1 MSAAERREEILE
13 TAVADF
19 AISGLHG
26 TSTEAIAQR
35 AGISQPYLF
44 RLFGTKKELFIA
56 CIGRC
61 FDRTQSAFRVAAEAD
76 ESGEPL
82 EAMGQ
87 AYVELLAD
95 RELLL
100 AQMQTYA
107 ACGDE
112 EIRTVVRR
120 RWGELYRTVAR
131 PRTRCAPSSRRACC
145 STSRRPSTCRRSPA
159 PREPP
164 GPAARCTGRP
174 DVYHAIVKRRVDE
187 GAPANAGGNVEAG

>member
-1 MSAAERREEILE
+1 MPPAEIRSRMSADQRREEILE

-19 AISGLHG
+19 AIAGLHG

-44 RLFGTKKELFIA
+44 RLFGTKKDLFIA

-61 FDRTQSAFRVAAEAD
+61 FDRTEGAFRAAAERDD
-76 ESGEPL
+76 EGDPL
-82 EAMGQ
+82 RAMGK

-107 ACGDE
+107 ACGDD
-112 EIRTVVRR
+112 EIRAVVLR
-120 RWGELYRTVAR
+120 RWGQLYRTVERLSGASADEVR
-131 PRTRCAPSSRRACC
+131 AFFATGMLLNVAAAIDLPEIAGQKGAAWARRALH
-145 STSRRPSTCRRSPA
+145 
-159 PREPP
+159 
-164 GPAARCTGRP
+164 GQG
-174 DVYHAIVKRRVDE
+174 
-187 GAPANAGGNVEAG
+187 